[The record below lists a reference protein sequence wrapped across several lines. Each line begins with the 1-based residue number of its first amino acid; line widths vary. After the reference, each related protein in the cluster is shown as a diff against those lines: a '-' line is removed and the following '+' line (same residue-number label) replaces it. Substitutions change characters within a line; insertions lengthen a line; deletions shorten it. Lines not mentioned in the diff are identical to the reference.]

1 VTPRVL
7 SVNPPLPSKWRRKSQ
22 SGSTSYWVFFLRRLR
37 HFKKCNDSLHR
48 WLYALWIWSCLGLTI
63 WLCTSDASRSIWEVA
78 VQLGCR
84 GVPLFLLL
92 SAIISTYLTHAHR
105 LYLPLVLFPFENCCL
120 FTFFFLYFIV
130 SLKITKDSVFI
141 FNAHLCISV
150 FIFCVHIFHLPLVA
164 VRLILLQ
171 QLKSINGLFWLPVEW
186 DTLTLGEFSHLK
198 TNWSLNWLFRG
209 ENTSWKWRNL
219 VLREFEVYQ
228 NAFLDQRKGKVFKTR
243 GEFKGNSFLSSL

>member
-1 VTPRVL
+1 VL
-7 SVNPPLPSKWRRKSQ
+7 IRLWRPSEDESLSLGPLLIGCFFWGDCDTLKSA
-22 SGSTSYWVFFLRRLR
+22 TT
-37 HFKKCNDSLHR
+37 LHR
-48 WLYALWIWSCLGLTI
+48 WLYALCIWSCLGLTI

-78 VQLGCR
+78 VQLGLQIQMQHKRSSPVSSIVCDY
-84 GVPLFLLL
+84 FHLLDSRTQAVSPCGTFPFWKL
-92 SAIISTYLTHAHR
+92 
-105 LYLPLVLFPFENCCL
+105 LPLH
-120 FTFFFLYFIV
+120 FFFLYFIV

-150 FIFCVHIFHLPLVA
+150 FIFCVHIYHLPLVA

-219 VLREFEVYQ
+219 VLKEFEMYKK
-228 NAFLDQRKGKVFKTR
+228 AFLDQ
-243 GEFKGNSFLSSL
+243 